1 MNDFPKDT
9 ILYTFAEMDYT
20 ILEHI
25 VVDELKEPTRCIDFL
40 IGKFDMYPTRN
51 ALKKAISRKEILV
64 NGKLA
69 STGLWLNAGDRI
81 ELLESLRKAP
91 KELDY
96 DIPIVYEDEF
106 LIVVNKTPGLL
117 TSGNHYNTLVNAMI
131 GKGELSNAADAW
143 NWFRPLHRLDRA
155 TGGLVMMSK
164 TASVHRDLAGQLEN
178 RSIAKTY
185 HAIVKGGFP
194 LEGTIDAEVDGKSAQ
209 TDFRT
214 VQKVKSVKSGEL
226 SMVELRPK
234 TGRTHQLRI
243 HCSELGHPILGDK
256 LYDEGKNTLSHKGLF
271 LAATSLKFLH
281 PITQKELHIQI
292 DLPPKFTS
300 LMDREKRWYERVK
313 KS

>member
-1 MNDFPKDT
+1 
-9 ILYTFAEMDYT
+9 MDYT

-51 ALKKAISRKEILV
+51 ALKKAISRDEVLV

-69 STGLWLNAGDRI
+69 TTGLWLSVGDQI
-81 ELLESLRKAP
+81 ELLESLRRAP

-106 LIVVNKTPGLL
+106 LIIVNKPPGLL
-117 TSGNHYNTLVNAMI
+117 TSGNHYDTLVNAMV
-131 GKGELSNAADAW
+131 GKGSLSKASDAW
-143 NWFRPLHRLDRA
+143 TWFRPLHRLDRA

-164 TASVHRDLAGQLEN
+164 TASIHRALADQFEK
-178 RSIAKTY
+178 REIAKVY

-194 LEGTIDAEVDGKSAQ
+194 LKGTIDTEVNGKNAQ
-209 TDFRT
+209 TDFET
-214 VQKVKSVKSGEL
+214 VQKVESVKSGQL
-226 SMVELRPK
+226 SLVELRPR

-243 HCSELGHPILGDK
+243 HCSKIGHPIIGDK
-256 LYDEGKNTLSHKGLF
+256 LYDESKKTLSHKGLF

-281 PITQKELHIQI
+281 PISNEEIYIQTNI
-292 DLPPKFTS
+292 PSKFKA
-300 LMDREKRWYERVK
+300 LLDREKRWYDRVK